1 MIAAGVAVGVATGAV
16 ARVGVVGVGGRV
28 LRVGDDDD
36 GLAGIMRSVV
46 SLSYP
51 QRHLLH
57 GHLSDAFIQSDSR

>member
-28 LRVGDDDD
+28 LRVGDDD